1 MEKKMI
7 NLIRNIK
14 FNIKKSLVEMKPI
27 ILTYHSIHSGNLPF
41 PIWTQL
47 DYLHFEQH
55 LQFLSD
61 NFNCISLESLHK
73 QIQRGSFEPYS
84 VVITFDD
91 GYHNNFFNAYP
102 LLLKYRMPA
111 TIFVTAGFVDK
122 DEYIWSD
129 KIAAIISLLD
139 KVTIDL
145 NDTSIRVDSIQ
156 DKAVA
161 YRMIVNRFK
170 ALHPDAIKASTENL
184 MAHFGITEEDLKTPL
199 LKSCFGH
206 LDWDEIL
213 IMRDS
218 GLIEIGS
225 HGMSHSILARLSDK
239 EAQAE
244 ILQSKNTIET
254 KLARFGPVK
263 FFAYPNGG
271 ENDFT
276 KTHRSLLIE
285 SNYMGVLT
293 TKIDRVDT
301 TSDCFE
307 LPRICIGDECGV
319 NYLSYLMC
327 Q

>member
-1 MEKKMI
+1 MR

-47 DYLHFEQH
+47 DYLYFEQH
-55 LQFLSD
+55 LQFLSS
-61 NFNCISLESLHK
+61 NFNCISLESLQK
-73 QIQRGSFEPYS
+73 QIQNGNFEPYS
-84 VVITFDD
+84 VVVTFDD

-102 LLLKYRMPA
+102 LLLKYKIPA

-129 KIAAIISLLD
+129 KIAAILSLLD
-139 KVTIDL
+139 NVAIDL
-145 NDTSIRVDSIQ
+145 NDVTVKIESVK

-170 ALHPDAIKASTENL
+170 ALHPDEIKTSISNL
-184 MAHFGITEEDLKTPL
+184 MEYFGVSEENLKTPL

-206 LDWDEIL
+206 LDWDEII

-239 EAQAE
+239 EAKAE
-244 ILQSKNTIET
+244 IFQSKNTIET

-276 KTHRSLLIE
+276 RAHRNLLIE
-285 SNYMGVLT
+285 SNYQGVLT
-293 TKIDRVDT
+293 TRINRVDQG
-301 TSDCFE
+301 SDCFE
-307 LPRICIGDECGV
+307 LPRVCIGDECSV
-319 NYLSYLMC
+319 NYLRYLMC

>member
-1 MEKKMI
+1 MR

-14 FNIKKSLVEMKPI
+14 FNIKKSLIEMKPV

-47 DYLHFEQH
+47 DYLYFEQH
-55 LQFLSD
+55 LQFLSS
-61 NFNCISLESLHK
+61 NFNCISLESLQN
-73 QIQRGSFEPYS
+73 QIQKGELEPYS
-84 VVITFDD
+84 VVVTFDD

-102 LLLKYRMPA
+102 LLLKYKIPA
-111 TIFVTAGFVDK
+111 TIFVTAGLVDT
-122 DEYIWSD
+122 DEYTWSD
-129 KIAAIISLLD
+129 KIAAILSLLD
-139 KVTIDL
+139 KVTINLKD
-145 NDTSIRVDSIQ
+145 VDVKVESVQ
-156 DKAVA
+156 DRAVA

-170 ALHPDAIKASTENL
+170 ALHPNEITASIKS
-184 MAHFGITEEDLKTPL
+184 MMDCFGIGEEDLKTPL

-225 HGMSHSILARLSDK
+225 HGMSHSILARLSDN
-239 EAQAE
+239 EAKAE

-254 KLARFGPVK
+254 KLAHFGPVK

-276 KTHRSLLIE
+276 KAHRNLLIE
-285 SNYMGVLT
+285 SQYQGVLT
-293 TKIDRVDT
+293 TRIDHVDKS
-301 TSDCFE
+301 SDCFE
-307 LPRICIGDECGV
+307 LPRVCIGDECGV

-327 Q
+327 H

>member
-1 MEKKMI
+1 MR

-14 FNIKKSLVEMKPI
+14 FNIKKSLIEMKPI
-27 ILTYHSIHSGNLPF
+27 ILTYHSVHSGNLPF

-47 DYLHFEQH
+47 DYLYFEQH
-55 LQFLSD
+55 LQFLST
-61 NFNCISLESLHK
+61 NFNCISLETLHK
-73 QIQRGSFEPYS
+73 QIQNQVIEPYT

-91 GYHNNFFNAYP
+91 GYRNNFFNAYP
-102 LLLKYRMPA
+102 LLLKYKIPA
-111 TIFVTAGFVDK
+111 TIFVTAGLVDT
-122 DEYIWSD
+122 DDYTWSD
-129 KIAAIISLLD
+129 KIAAILSLLD
-139 KVTIDL
+139 NVTINLKD
-145 NDTSIRVDSIQ
+145 VDVKVESAQ
-156 DKAVA
+156 DRAVA

-170 ALHPDAIKASTENL
+170 ALHPKEIKASITSMQEY
-184 MAHFGITEEDLKTPL
+184 FGIGEEDLKTPL

-225 HGMSHSILARLSDK
+225 HGMSHSILARLSDT
-239 EAQAE
+239 EAKAE

-276 KTHRSLLIE
+276 REHRNLLIE
-285 SNYMGVLT
+285 SHYQGVLT
-293 TKIDRVDT
+293 TRVDRVDKDV
-301 TSDCFE
+301 DCFQ
-307 LPRICIGDECGV
+307 LPRVCIGDECSV
-319 NYLSYLMC
+319 NYLRYLMC